1 MKAIGNSVIGMK
13 RTNNEDAI
21 YVNDQKNLYVVADG
35 MGCCNAGEV
44 ARNTAISIFVEAME
58 KTENE

>member
-21 YVNDQKNLYVVADG
+21 YVNEQKKLICSG
-35 MGCCNAGEV
+35 RWHG
-44 ARNTAISIFVEAME
+44 RL
-58 KTENE
+58 